1 MIRAAIIGASG
12 YTGCE
17 LIRLLL
23 HHPDIEIST
32 VTSRQNVGM
41 SVGDLFPHLSGY
53 IDIAFEEPDYE
64 KIAKR
69 VDAVFVA
76 LPHKSA
82 MEAVSSFAPEIPVVD
97 LSADFRF
104 TDIATYEAWY
114 TNHSSPE
121 LLDIAV
127 YGLPEIYRDKIKAAR
142 IVGNPG
148 CYPTGAILGLYP
160 LIKEKIIKESG
171 IIIDSKS
178 GISGAGR
185 NPQVTNL
192 FSEISES
199 TSPYNVGIHRHAP
212 EIAEQLGAIA
222 KSKIDI
228 TFTPHLVPMSRGI
241 LSTIYAEPNGE
252 FSTKEILEAFGDT
265 YKDEP
270 FVRILPEGKNPNTA
284 WVRGSNLIDIGAV
297 VVKGTGRIV
306 VMTAIDNLVKGAS
319 GQAIQNMNIIFG
331 LPEDAGLLTVPLFP

>member
-17 LIRLLL
+17 LIRLLS
-23 HHPDIEIST
+23 HHPDIEIK
-32 VTSRQNVGM
+32 VITSRKNKGM
-41 SVGDLFPHLSGY
+41 RADDVFPHLPDY
-53 IDIAFEEPDYE
+53 LDIAFEEPDYE
-64 KIAKR
+64 KISKR

-82 MEAVSSFAPEIPVVD
+82 MEAVSIFAPDIPVVD

-104 TDIATYEAWY
+104 GNIETYEAWY
-114 TNHSSPE
+114 TVHSAPK

-127 YGLPEIYRDKIKAAR
+127 YGLPEIYRENIREAR
-142 IVGNPG
+142 IIGNPG

-160 LIKEKIIKESG
+160 LIKENVIKKSG

-178 GISGAGR
+178 GLSGAGR
-185 NPQVTNL
+185 NPSTSNL

-199 TSPYNVGIHRHAP
+199 TTPYNVGIHRHAP
-212 EIAEQLGAIA
+212 EIEEQLGTIA
-222 KSKIDI
+222 KSKVNI

-241 LSTIYAEPNGE
+241 LSTIYAELNGK
-252 FSTKEILEAFGDT
+252 FSTGDILEIFGDT
-265 YKDEP
+265 YKNEP
-270 FVRILPEGKNPNTA
+270 FVRVFPEGKNPNTA
-284 WVRGSNLIDIGAV
+284 WVRGSNFVDIGAV
-297 VVKGTGRIV
+297 CTKGGDRLV

-319 GQAIQNMNIIFG
+319 GQAIQNMNIILDLDEDTG
-331 LPEDAGLLTVPLFP
+331 LSNIPLFP

>member
-12 YTGCE
+12 YTGSE
-17 LIRLLL
+17 LIRLLS
-23 HHPDIEIST
+23 HHPDIEIE
-32 VTSRQNVGM
+32 VITSRQNKGL
-41 SVGDLFPHLSGY
+41 SVGDVFPHLSGY
-53 IDIAFEEPDYE
+53 LDIAFEEPDYE
-64 KIAKR
+64 KISKR

-82 MEAVSSFAPEIPVVD
+82 MEATSIFAPGIPVVD

-104 TDIATYEAWY
+104 GNIETYEAWY
-114 TNHSSPE
+114 TKHSSPE

-127 YGLPEIYRDKIKAAR
+127 YGLPEIYRNKIRDAK
-142 IVGNPG
+142 IIGNPG

-178 GISGAGR
+178 GLSGAGL
-185 NPQVTNL
+185 NPSTSNL

-199 TSPYNVGIHRHAP
+199 TAPYNVGIHRHAP
-212 EIAEQLGAIA
+212 EITEQLGTIA
-222 KSKIDI
+222 KSKVNI

-252 FSTKEILEAFGDT
+252 FSTQDVLEVFGDT
-265 YKDEP
+265 YKGEP

-284 WVRGSNLIDIGAV
+284 WVRGSNFIDIGAV
-297 VVKGTGRIV
+297 KVKDTDRIV

-319 GQAIQNMNIIFG
+319 GQAIQNMNIILG
-331 LPEDAGLLTVPLFP
+331 LSEDAGLSNVPLFP